1 METLH
6 TKKQTKKLIKLKEN
20 LSKQLDLI
28 IELGQKEI
36 QEKPDLKTCSVIDCI
51 QWNERAQV
59 DKLMAMKY
67 NLLIEFNSNLN
78 HLHLV
83 NEISYLD
90 MQKIKEKK

>member
-6 TKKQTKKLIKLKEN
+6 TKEQTKKLIELKEN

-36 QEKPDLKTCSVIDCI
+36 QEKPNLKTCSVIDCE
-51 QWNERAQV
+51 QWNEIAQV
-59 DKLMAMKY
+59 DKLRAMNY
-67 NLLIEFNSNLN
+67 SLLVQFNSNLHN
-78 HLHLV
+78 LHLV

-90 MQKIKEKK
+90 IQKIKEKK

>member
-6 TKKQTKKLIKLKEN
+6 NKEQTKKLIELKEN

-36 QEKPDLKTCSVIDCI
+36 LEKPNLKTCRVIDCN
-51 QWNERAQV
+51 QWNELAQV
-59 DKLMAMKY
+59 DKLRAM
-67 NLLIEFNSNLN
+67 NHSLLIEFNSNLHYFN
-78 HLHLV
+78 LV

-90 MQKIKEKK
+90 IQKIKEKK